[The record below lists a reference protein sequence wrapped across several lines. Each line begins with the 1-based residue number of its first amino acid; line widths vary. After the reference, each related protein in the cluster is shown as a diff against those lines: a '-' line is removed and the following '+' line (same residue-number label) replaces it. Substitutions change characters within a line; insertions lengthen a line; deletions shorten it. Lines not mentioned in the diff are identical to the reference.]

1 MIWTAIIFSGIITYA
16 TRFLPLSNLMPK
28 KLQRFIQ
35 QGLQYVSIAVLT
47 PIIINS
53 VLIDNDSLIIDNNP
67 KIYAAIVALI
77 VALVTKSIPLTLIL
91 GLAIIW
97 IFEFKNL
104 VL

>member
-16 TRFLPLSNLMPK
+16 TRFIPLSNFVPK
-28 KLQRFIQ
+28 KLPRFIQ

-53 VLIDNDSLIIDNNP
+53 VLVDNDSLIIDNNP

-77 VALVTKSIPLTLIL
+77 VALVTKSIPLTLIS

-97 IFEFKNL
+97 IFEFII
-104 VL
+104 

>member
-1 MIWTAIIFSGIITYA
+1 MIWTAIIFSGIITYT
-16 TRFLPLSNLMPK
+16 TRFLPLSNFMPK
-28 KLQRFIQ
+28 KLPRFIQ

-97 IFEFKNL
+97 IFEFII
-104 VL
+104 